1 MLTTTLS
8 FANLHNH
15 GELFA
20 NMLRAR
26 RELFIVHNKWNL
38 PEAMGMEYDQY
49 DTPASRWVVV
59 HDAEGKVLAGNRLT
73 PTTTRCGICS
83 YMIRDAQRGLLDTI
97 PAHLLYEEAPVAD
110 HVWESSRL
118 FVSHDVPSS
127 IRRRVWRMVAQSKQ
141 LPDFM
146 SSLVQIKEVTKTFH
160 RGSEDVPVLSGLDL
174 TVEKG
179 EFLALMGPSGSG
191 KSTLLN
197 LIGGLD
203 RPTKGSVIIGDD
215 RIDIKIS
222 FDIIKPFFIN
232 FLYVFFIFSIDQF
245 HIRFIL

>member
-38 PEAMGMEYDQY
+38 PEALGMEYDQY

-59 HDAEGKVLAGNRLT
+59 HDGEGKVLAGNRLT
-73 PTTTRCGICS
+73 PTTTRCGIYS

-97 PAHLLYEEAPVAD
+97 PAHLLHDEAPVAD
-110 HVWESSRL
+110 HIWESSRL

-127 IRRRVWRMVAQSKQ
+127 IRRRVHAQLIAQ
-141 LPDFM
+141 LGET
-146 SSLVQIKEVTKTFH
+146 V
-160 RGSEDVPVLSGLDL
+160 RGLGATHCL
-174 TVEKG
+174 TL
-179 EFLALMGPSGSG
+179 LAATWPRWADRVGVKMKAMGP
-191 KSTLLN
+191 
-197 LIGGLD
+197 
-203 RPTKGSVIIGDD
+203 VME
-215 RIDIKIS
+215 IDGIENQVVLM
-222 FDIIKPFFIN
+222 D
-232 FLYVFFIFSIDQF
+232 FSQTM
-245 HIRFIL
+245 H

>member
-73 PTTTRCGICS
+73 PTNTHCGIYS

-97 PAHLLYEEAPVAD
+97 PASLLYEEAPVVS
-110 HVWESSRL
+110 HIWESSRL

-127 IRRRVWRMVAQSKQ
+127 IRRRVHAQLIAQ
-141 LPDFM
+141 LGESVRALGATHCLTLLAATWPRWADRVGVKMKAMGPVMEIDGIDNQVVMMDF
-146 SSLVQIKEVTKTFH
+146 SQTFH
-160 RGSEDVPVLSGLDL
+160 
-174 TVEKG
+174 
-179 EFLALMGPSGSG
+179 
-191 KSTLLN
+191 
-197 LIGGLD
+197 
-203 RPTKGSVIIGDD
+203 
-215 RIDIKIS
+215 
-222 FDIIKPFFIN
+222 
-232 FLYVFFIFSIDQF
+232 
-245 HIRFIL
+245 

>member
-59 HDAEGKVLAGNRLT
+59 HDADGKVLAGNRLT
-73 PTTTRCGICS
+73 PTTTQCGIYS

-97 PAHLLYEEAPVAD
+97 PANLLYEDALVAP
-110 HVWESSRL
+110 HIWESSRL
-118 FVSHDVPSS
+118 FVSHDVPAS
-127 IRRRVWRMVAQSKQ
+127 IRRRVHAQLIAQ
-141 LPDFM
+141 LGE
-146 SSLVQIKEVTKTFH
+146 SVRSLGATH
-160 RGSEDVPVLSGLDL
+160 CL
-174 TVEKG
+174 TL
-179 EFLALMGPSGSG
+179 LAATWPRWADRVGVKMKAMGPVMEIDGIENQVVMMDFSN
-191 KSTLLN
+191 TL
-197 LIGGLD
+197 
-203 RPTKGSVIIGDD
+203 
-215 RIDIKIS
+215 
-222 FDIIKPFFIN
+222 
-232 FLYVFFIFSIDQF
+232 
-245 HIRFIL
+245 H

>member
-15 GELFA
+15 GELCA

-59 HDAEGKVLAGNRLT
+59 HDGEGRVLAGNRLT
-73 PTTTRCGICS
+73 PTTTRCGIYS

-97 PAHLLYEEAPVAD
+97 PANLLYEDAPVAD
-110 HVWESSRL
+110 HIWESSRL

-127 IRRRVWRMVAQSKQ
+127 IRRRVHAQLIAQ
-141 LPDFM
+141 LGET
-146 SSLVQIKEVTKTFH
+146 V
-160 RGSEDVPVLSGLDL
+160 RGLGASHCL
-174 TVEKG
+174 TL
-179 EFLALMGPSGSG
+179 LAATWPRWADRVGVKMKAMGP
-191 KSTLLN
+191 
-197 LIGGLD
+197 
-203 RPTKGSVIIGDD
+203 VME
-215 RIDIKIS
+215 IDGI
-222 FDIIKPFFIN
+222 DN
-232 FLYVFFIFSIDQF
+232 QVVMMDFSQTV
-245 HIRFIL
+245 H